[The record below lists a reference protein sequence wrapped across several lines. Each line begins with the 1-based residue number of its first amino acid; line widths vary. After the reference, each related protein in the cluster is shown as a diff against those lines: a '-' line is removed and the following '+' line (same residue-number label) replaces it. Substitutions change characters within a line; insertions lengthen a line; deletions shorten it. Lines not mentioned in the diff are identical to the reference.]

1 MILELENGNK
11 INNPTEAEILEAVE
25 LLDGVDN
32 SYLSLEDENG
42 NYIQV
47 GGGKINFKVEV
58 REIFNLNEFCHWEAE
73 DKEVESNNLCTVFIS
88 GRTVAIREKNIIG
101 RDLIISLLK
110 DFLLGIKLSSRV
122 NWKDITDM
130 FKDD

>member
-1 MILELENGNK
+1 MILESENGNK
-11 INNPTEAEILEAVE
+11 IKNPTEAEILEEVE

-32 SYLSLEDENG
+32 SYLSIEDENG

-47 GGGKINFKVEV
+47 GGGKSNFKVEV
-58 REIFNLNEFCHWEAE
+58 REIFSSNKFSHWEAE
-73 DKEVESNNLCTVFIS
+73 DKQVISNNLCTVFIS
-88 GRTVAIREKNIIG
+88 GRIVTIREKNIIG